1 MTETITLNDDIR
13 YDAVRRR
20 RMLAFV
26 FDFTIVALLSL
37 AVGVLVFF
45 LGIIT
50 LGLAWLLYGGIF
62 PLVAIVYSGMTVG
75 GEHSATVGMRA
86 AGLITR
92 RENGGRPDFIQGA
105 AHVILFYV
113 SVTFLTPLILLVS
126 LFNSRK
132 RMLHDMLVGITVEN
146 RSLRLA

>member
-1 MTETITLNDDIR
+1 MTETYPLADDAR
-13 YDAVRRR
+13 FDAVRRR

-26 FDFTIVALLSL
+26 VDFTIVALLSL

-62 PLVAIVYSGMTVG
+62 PVVAILYSGMTVG

-86 AGLITR
+86 AGLVMR
-92 RENGGRPDFIQGA
+92 RDDGGKPEFIQGA

-113 SVTFLTPLILLVS
+113 SVTFLTPFILLVS
-126 LFNSRK
+126 LFSSRK
-132 RMLHDMLVGITVEN
+132 RMLHDMFVGLTVEN
-146 RSLRLA
+146 AALRLV